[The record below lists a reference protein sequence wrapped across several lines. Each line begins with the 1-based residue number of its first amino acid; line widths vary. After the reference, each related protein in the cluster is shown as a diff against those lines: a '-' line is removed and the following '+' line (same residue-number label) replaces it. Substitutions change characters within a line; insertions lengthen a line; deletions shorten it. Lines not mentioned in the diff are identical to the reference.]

1 MRNRQSIR
9 IGALIVG
16 TLALGTIAFSP
27 SRAAGDQPADVAK
40 QGWLTFLEVLAG
52 DQTKFQLAVRQLEQT
67 AATAPTD
74 TYNLFTLGRAYFYD
88 AITHNNLSSAEK
100 AERTFAQILELNP
113 KHDALAFHGSV
124 LTILSQ
130 GKDPEKFRKGIEE
143 MNRMVQQD
151 PNNLNGRFSR
161 SLTALGL
168 PSQARSGMGNY
179 DPAEDLEFASHAF
192 EGIESHYAPHA
203 EVGSKTFVG
212 EAYLLRGDVA
222 KAQAAFKA
230 ALAVPLPSEAGAKAG
245 RMLLQDLIQKRLNGS
260 DQTFNELL
268 GQAGLG
274 SCNTCHLRI
283 SERAQ
288 SSVKAGARA
297 GGLETASLGPSRV
310 QAATEGELRVDITG
324 LKSTEG
330 QVRVALFDSEKAFLH
345 SPVKAGI
352 VAIEQSRGHW
362 QVNGLPP
369 GAYALAVYHDRNSNG
384 KLDSNLLGIPLE
396 PYGFSNNA
404 RGVLGPPSFG
414 DARFQV
420 AGPSTRIA
428 VRLE

>member
-1 MRNRQSIR
+1 M
-9 IGALIVG
+9 
-16 TLALGTIAFSP
+16 
-27 SRAAGDQPADVAK
+27 AK
-40 QGWLTFLEVLAG
+40 QGWTTFLEVLAG
-52 DQTKFQLAVRQLEQT
+52 DQTKFGLAVRQLEQ
-67 AATAPTD
+67 AAVVDPTD
-74 TYNLFTLGRAYFYD
+74 VFNLFPLGRASFYD

-100 AERTFAQILELNP
+100 AERTFARILELNP

-124 LTILSQ
+124 LIFLSQ
-130 GKDPEKFRKGIEE
+130 GKDPEKFRKGIQE
-143 MNRMVQQD
+143 MNQTVQQD
-151 PNNLNGRFSR
+151 PNSLNGRFSR

-168 PSQARSGMGNY
+168 PSPARSGMGNY
-179 DPAEDLEFASHAF
+179 DPVEDLEFASRAF
-192 EGIESHYAPHA
+192 EGIEFHYAPHA
-203 EVGSKTFVG
+203 GVGSKAFVG
-212 EAYLLRGDVA
+212 EAYLLRRDIA

-230 ALAVPLPSEAGAKAG
+230 ALAVPVPSEAGAKAG
-245 RMLLQDLIQKRLNGS
+245 RVLLQDIIRKRLNGS
-260 DQTFNELL
+260 EQSLNELL
-268 GQAGLG
+268 GQAGLS

-283 SERAQ
+283 SEKTQ
-288 SSVKAGARA
+288 SLLKAEAATA
-297 GGLETASLGPSRV
+297 GPVTASPGTSRV
-310 QAATEGELRVDITG
+310 EAVAEGELSVDIIG

-330 QVRVALFDSEKAFLH
+330 QVRVALFDSEQAFLH
-345 SPVKAGI
+345 KPFKAGI

-369 GAYALAVYHDRNSNG
+369 GSYALAVYHDRNSNG

-396 PYGFSNNA
+396 PCGFSNNA

>member
-1 MRNRQSIR
+1 
-9 IGALIVG
+9 V
-16 TLALGTIAFSP
+16 
-27 SRAAGDQPADVAK
+27 VK

-52 DQTKFQLAVRQLEQT
+52 DQTKFQLAVRQLEQA
-67 AATAPTD
+67 AATVPTD
-74 TYNLFTLGRAYFYD
+74 AHNLFTLGRAYFYD
-88 AITHNNLSSAEK
+88 AIGHNNLSSAEK
-100 AERTFAQILELNP
+100 AERTFARILELNP

-130 GKDPEKFRKGIEE
+130 GKDPERFRKGIEE

-168 PSQARSGMGNY
+168 PPQARPGMGNY
-179 DPAEDLEFASHAF
+179 DPVEDLEFASHAF

-212 EAYLLRGDVA
+212 EAYLLRRDVG

-260 DQTFNELL
+260 DQSFNELL
-268 GQAGLG
+268 GQAGLS

-283 SERAQ
+283 SERIQ
-288 SSVKAGARA
+288 SSLTGATAAGPATKN
-297 GGLETASLGPSRV
+297 LDPSR
-310 QAATEGELRVDITG
+310 APADTDGELRVEIIG

-330 QVRVALFDSEKAFLH
+330 LIRVALFDSEKAFLH

-352 VAIEQSRGHW
+352 VPIEQSRGHW
-362 QVNGLPP
+362 QVKGLLP
-369 GAYALAVYHDRNSNG
+369 GTYALAVYHDRNSNG
-384 KLDSNLLGIPLE
+384 NLDSNMLGIPLE

-414 DARFQV
+414 EACFQV
-420 AGPSTRIA
+420 AGPNTRIE
-428 VRLE
+428 VRLQ

>member
-52 DQTKFQLAVRQLEQT
+52 DQTKFQLAVRQLEQA

-260 DQTFNELL
+260 EQSFNELL

-283 SERAQ
+283 SERIQ
-288 SSVKAGARA
+288 SSLTGA
-297 GGLETASLGPSRV
+297 TAARPVTKSLDPSR
-310 QAATEGELRVDITG
+310 APADADGELRVEIIG

-330 QVRVALFDSEKAFLH
+330 QIRVALFDSEKAFLH
-345 SPVKAGI
+345 NPVKAGI
-352 VAIEQSRGHW
+352 VPIEQSRGYW
-362 QVNGLPP
+362 QVKRLPP

-384 KLDSNLLGIPLE
+384 KLDSNMLGIPLE